1 MEIYPDNK
9 SFKVSTREPFG
20 KLLLELMHGQS
31 HDPAIFAVQ
40 KHVGAILL
48 SAYIDDTVEDKDNYE
63 HPSRGIIDQDIAKDI
78 TLKVYSYANNNNID
92 MVFGEQYFEGLER
105 ISAREAKDLPELF
118 AEREVVA
125 VAAELGYVD
134 RFGFFIGD
142 QDIEM
147 VDEEI
152 EQAQASIEV
161 LELLK
166 KYRGKAKS

>member
-31 HDPAIFAVQ
+31 HDPAIFEVQ
-40 KHVGAILL
+40 KHVGSILL
-48 SAYIDDTVEDKDNYE
+48 SAYIDDRIGDEDNIGL
-63 HPSRGIIDQDIAKDI
+63 PSRGIIDNDIAKDI
-78 TLKVYSYANNNNID
+78 TIKVHSFAKNMDID
-92 MVFGEQYFEGLER
+92 MVFSEQYFEGLER

-152 EQAQASIEV
+152 EQAQAAVEV

-166 KYRGKAKS
+166 KYHGKAKS